1 MNKLIVLSFDDGRR
15 DTYLNAIQ
23 VAKKYNLPLTINI
36 TSNFIETPELYS
48 QFASGANLA
57 MTVGQV
63 LESQQMG
70 NEIACHGHTHCNT
83 TEDVIKNIE
92 VLKKWGVDTT
102 GIGFASPYSA
112 LTEDGVGP
120 FADMLG
126 NEISY
131 IRSGRQVRREGLFY
145 SFKYFVQ
152 QTIHSSFL
160 FYDVNRK
167 AIIRSKQQIP
177 FYYGISITRYTTL
190 NQLKYFIDKMPDDSG
205 AIFIFHSILSSNDPG
220 YGADKWYWKKEDF
233 DSLCKFLMNNNQ
245 TTVVTNKQLNERF
258 CNVFN

>member
-1 MNKLIVLSFDDGRR
+1 MKLVVLSFDDGRR
-15 DTYLNAIQ
+15 DTFLNAIQ
-23 VAKKYNLPLTINI
+23 VAKEYNIPLTINI
-36 TSNFIETPELYS
+36 TSNFIENPDLYS
-48 QFASGANLA
+48 QFASGANMA
-57 MTVGQV
+57 MTVDQV
-63 LESQQMG
+63 LESQKMG

-112 LTEDGVGP
+112 LTEDGIGP

-152 QTIHSSFL
+152 QTIHSRFL

-167 AIIRSKQQIP
+167 ELLDLS
-177 FYYGISITRYTTL
+177 
-190 NQLKYFIDKMPDDSG
+190 NKYLFIMGLVLLD
-205 AIFIFHSILSSNDPG
+205 ILP
-220 YGADKWYWKKEDF
+220 
-233 DSLCKFLMNNNQ
+233 
-245 TTVVTNKQLNERF
+245 
-258 CNVFN
+258 